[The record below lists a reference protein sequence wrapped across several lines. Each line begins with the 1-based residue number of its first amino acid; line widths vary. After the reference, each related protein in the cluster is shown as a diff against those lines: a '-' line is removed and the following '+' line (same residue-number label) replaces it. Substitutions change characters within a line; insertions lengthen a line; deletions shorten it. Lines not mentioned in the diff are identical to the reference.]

1 MYFYL
6 SMNKDS
12 IIIITK
18 QKEFSDSLEERQTIR
33 SDTNPKYLLNSSK
46 NYEKCTNVN

>member
-6 SMNKDS
+6 LMNKDS

-18 QKEFSDSLEERQTIR
+18 QKELSDSLEEKQTIR
-33 SDTNPKYLLNSSK
+33 SDTNPKCLLNSSK
-46 NYEKCTNVN
+46 NYEKPTNVN

>member
-6 SMNKDS
+6 FMNKDS

-18 QKEFSDSLEERQTIR
+18 QKEFSDSLEEKQTIR
-33 SDTNPKYLLNSSK
+33 SDTNSKYLLNPIK
-46 NYEKCTNVN
+46 DFEKPTNVN